1 MNKSPEL
8 PYYAR
13 LFESPELYWSFHK
26 LCSYEAPL
34 RRPFLKI
41 LYENADKCKKELDA
55 ETLKTSKLSNKII
68 CRPPQSRE
76 TIPLNGSLLHHYLK
90 YEMVG
95 WKKRMSNKEKQV
107 CRVIAFAFWPSSKSW
122 RAWWHYNNHCQKLY
136 DLRPIPANI
145 SVGSLNLFKFPNGL
159 FQYLSWVRKIAIG
172 TVWMKRFVC
181 IF

>member
-1 MNKSPEL
+1 MKFCPQDCQSPAITSLKNKHCPARAENPRQLLSGQIFLLTVDLRMNKSPEL

-76 TIPLNGSLLHHYLK
+76 TIPLNK
-90 YEMVG
+90 V
-95 WKKRMSNKEKQV
+95 
-107 CRVIAFAFWPSSKSW
+107 P
-122 RAWWHYNNHCQKLY
+122 
-136 DLRPIPANI
+136 
-145 SVGSLNLFKFPNGL
+145 
-159 FQYLSWVRKIAIG
+159 
-172 TVWMKRFVC
+172 
-181 IF
+181 

>member
-76 TIPLNGSLLHHYLK
+76 TIPLSYKNRLFEPFPGQNTMHIPNLYLKNSKVCLSLILLHFLK
-90 YEMVG
+90 
-95 WKKRMSNKEKQV
+95 
-107 CRVIAFAFWPSSKSW
+107 F
-122 RAWWHYNNHCQKLY
+122 
-136 DLRPIPANI
+136 
-145 SVGSLNLFKFPNGL
+145 NLCKDSFKIYFLAPLMTHGL
-159 FQYLSWVRKIAIG
+159 KMQFEI
-172 TVWMKRFVC
+172 
-181 IF
+181 

>member
-1 MNKSPEL
+1 MLTVDLRMNKSPEL

-76 TIPLNGSLLHHYLK
+76 TIPLTRYVLYKKNLK
-90 YEMVG
+90 GMKFMKYIE
-95 WKKRMSNKEKQV
+95 EKQIILS
-107 CRVIAFAFWPSSKSW
+107 CLFYFQMLENDEIFPLPYDSYFFAIDQ
-122 RAWWHYNNHCQKLY
+122 R
-136 DLRPIPANI
+136 
-145 SVGSLNLFKFPNGL
+145 
-159 FQYLSWVRKIAIG
+159 
-172 TVWMKRFVC
+172 
-181 IF
+181 